1 MKNFK
6 HIMSEKEATYAHGV
20 LNRILK
26 MINEHQFEVFLE
38 IYSRISLKARIG
50 EDSLSTTYE

>member
-1 MKNFK
+1 MKNLK

-26 MINEHQFEVFLE
+26 MINEHQIEAHQE
-38 IYSRISLKARIG
+38 MYSRISLKARIG
-50 EDSLSTTYE
+50 